1 MNRKIDLLVKGIK
14 NPIKTVH
21 YVFTLVDNKFKL
33 TETAK
38 ASGGGERLVIKD
50 WQSEK
55 ISMNFSALAHLQ
67 RYDWVLPCL
76 KNLCCLDDGCGSG
89 YGTYHLAKNGISAII
104 GVDISFNGIK
114 FAKKKYNV
122 KNLEFIQMDALNLKF
137 KDNSFDA
144 VISFDILEHIDEEY
158 QSKFISEIARVL
170 KDEGAVY
177 IGCPNAKVS
186 MGQNMFHLKELTMR
200 DFEFLLKNFFEYVK
214 IFGQDLLV
222 NDIRQKENWHK
233 CLSDLSYQNLII
245 VEEDCDL
252 TYGLLAI
259 CKGPKNLR

>member
-1 MNRKIDLLVKGIK
+1 MNRKIDFLVKGIK
-14 NPIKTVH
+14 NPIKAVH
-21 YVFTLVDNKFKL
+21 YVSTLVDNKFKL

-55 ISMNFSALAHLQ
+55 FSTNFSALAHLQ

-89 YGTYHLAKNGISAII
+89 YGTYHLAKNGISPII

-114 FAKKKYNV
+114 FAKKNYKS
-122 KNLEFIQMDALNLKF
+122 KNIEFIQMDALNLKF
-137 KDNSFDA
+137 ENNSFDA
-144 VISFDILEHIDEEY
+144 VISFDILEHIDEDY

-170 KDEGAVY
+170 KDKGTVY
-177 IGCPNAKVS
+177 IGCPNATVS
-186 MGQNMFHLKELTMR
+186 NGQNIFHLKELTRR
-200 DFEFLLKNFFEYVK
+200 DFELLLQNFFKYVK

-233 CLSDLSYQNLII
+233 YIFDLSYKNLII
-245 VEEDCDL
+245 VEEDYDL

-259 CKGPKNLR
+259 CKIPKNLR

>member
-14 NPIKTVH
+14 NPIKAVH

-38 ASGGGERLVIKD
+38 ASGGGGRLVIKD

-55 ISMNFSALAHLQ
+55 FSTNFSALAHLQ
-67 RYDWVLPCL
+67 RYEWVLPRL

-89 YGTYHLAKNGISAII
+89 YGTYHLAKNGVSAII
-104 GVDISFNGIK
+104 GADISSNGIK
-114 FAKKKYNV
+114 FANKHYKAE
-122 KNLEFIQMDALNLKF
+122 NLEFIQMDALNLKF
-137 KDNSFDA
+137 EDNSFDA
-144 VISFDILEHIDEEY
+144 VISFDILEHIDEEC

-170 KDEGAVY
+170 KDKGVAY
-177 IGCPNAKVS
+177 IGCPNATVS
-186 MGQNMFHLKELTMR
+186 KGQNIFHLKELTR
-200 DFEFLLKNFFEYVK
+200 REFELLLQKFFKGVK
-214 IFGQDLLV
+214 IFGQELLV
-222 NDIRQKENWHK
+222 NEIRQKENWHK
-233 CLSDLSYQNLII
+233 CLSNLSYQNFII

-252 TYGLLAI
+252 TYGLLAT